1 MKKGL
6 TLFALVLFTIVPINS
21 LADCMQASNGQV
33 FCGAGFCDIS
43 NSGIVSCSI
52 YKQGGAAVNT
62 QGRVDCGKGQCLQNN
77 AGRVWCSIQ
86 EEGGAETNISGQV
99 KCYGGCE
106 PGSESMCES
115 IRGE

>member
-1 MKKGL
+1 MK
-6 TLFALVLFTIVPINS
+6 LFALILLMIVPFTS

-33 FCGAGFCDIS
+33 FCGAGYCDIS

-52 YKQGGAAVNT
+52 FRKGGAAVNA
-62 QGRVDCGKGQCLQNN
+62 QGRVNCGKGLCLQNN
-77 AGRVWCSIQ
+77 AGQVLCSIQ
-86 EEGGAETNISGQV
+86 EEGGAAINISGQV
-99 KCYGGCE
+99 KCFGGCE

>member
-1 MKKGL
+1 MIKGL
-6 TLFALVLFTIVPINS
+6 KFFSLVLFTIVPINS

-33 FCGAGFCDIS
+33 FCGAGFCDLS
-43 NSGIVSCSI
+43 DSGTVSCSL
-52 YKQGGAAVNT
+52 YKHGGAAVNT
-62 QGRVDCGKGQCLQNN
+62 QGRVECGKGLCLQNN
-77 AGRVWCSIQ
+77 AGQVWCSSL
-86 EEGGAETNISGQV
+86 EEGGASISSSGQV